1 VRSEIAE
8 VWVCESS
15 AMSLRKLH
23 PRRGSLSLPLVGR
36 VAPRE
41 RSERGVGWGCPRGPA
56 FVSPG
61 PTAKSGQEDFGISE
75 ILLDAPLETA
85 IERFGPVPRRAAR
98 DRHERG
104 TGCDGRES
112 ALDEARISRT
122 AKSCGPD
129 ASTLAFK
136 SAGSIPPATVTTK
149 PDHRG
154 DHVISRNTIARGMPG
169 DPGVTVVTISYAFY
183 FCMRGCGCIERPAF
197 PAPSELSD
205 ALHIG
210 KTRADHAARTRRRGY
225 VNRLRCHC
233 ANCNRIGGFIP
244 PTCGEGGTS

>member
-1 VRSEIAE
+1 
-8 VWVCESS
+8 
-15 AMSLRKLH
+15 
-23 PRRGSLSLPLVGR
+23 VGR

-169 DPGVTVVTISYAFY
+169 DAGEPVVTMLVCFFI
-183 FCMRGCGCIERPAF
+183 
-197 PAPSELSD
+197 
-205 ALHIG
+205 LH
-210 KTRADHAARTRRRGY
+210 A
-225 VNRLRCHC
+225 RLRVHRAPGIPC
-233 ANCNRIGGFIP
+233 AL
-244 PTCGEGGTS
+244 